1 MIKTEEIGAKAS
13 KSSATHQAPDRYG
26 TFDWPEV
33 LNGAATR
40 KCRVLQY
47 YADGMHHAHE
57 LDMDLVGYAGS
68 PDEALAHLRTI
79 VTEQIAY
86 AKAEGD
92 EGLLDFPAPPELQTR
107 ARRAQRGSVVSAN
120 APIRTHPID
129 EATGADSIR
138 PDV

>member
-1 MIKTEEIGAKAS
+1 MIKTEEIGTKAA
-13 KSSATHQAPDRYG
+13 KSSATHQVPDRYG
-26 TFDWPEV
+26 TFDWPE
-33 LNGAATR
+33 LHNGATIR
-40 KCRVLQY
+40 KFRVYQY
-47 YADGMHHAHE
+47 CVDGMHHAHE
-57 LDMDLVGYAGS
+57 LDMDLVGYADS
-68 PDEALAHLRTI
+68 PDEALAQLRTI
-79 VTEQIAY
+79 VAEQIAY

-92 EGLLDFPAPPELQTR
+92 EGLLDFPAPPEIQTR